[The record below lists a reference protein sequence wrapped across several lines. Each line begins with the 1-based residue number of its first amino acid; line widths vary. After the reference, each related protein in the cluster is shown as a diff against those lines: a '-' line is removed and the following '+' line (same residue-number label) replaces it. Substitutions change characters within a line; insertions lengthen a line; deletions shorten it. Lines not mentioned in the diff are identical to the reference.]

1 MDTFLTVLNWTTP
14 PIVGALIGY
23 ATNSIAIKMLFRPL
37 RAKHLFGWRL
47 PLTPGVIPR
56 HREALAANIGEVV
69 GRELLSEDA
78 IRNYVDAP
86 EFRSAVEEMMHV
98 PVIPNP
104 LRRRLRERLISL
116 LVSRV
121 VALRNRI
128 EVDKLIATRVN
139 QQDVHDMEGM
149 VLGVTKQHL
158 RWISWFGALLG
169 ALIGCLQLVL
179 NVLS

>member
-1 MDTFLTVLNWTTP
+1 MDTFLTVLSWTTP

-23 ATNSIAIKMLFRPL
+23 ATNRIAIKMLFRPL
-37 RAKHLFGWRL
+37 RAKRLFGWRL

-56 HREALAANIGEVV
+56 NHEALAANIGAVV

-78 IRNYVDAP
+78 IRNYLDDP
-86 EFRSAVEEMMHV
+86 EFRSALEHLMRVNF
-98 PVIPNP
+98 IPN
-104 LRRRLRERLISL
+104 RRLRERLYR
-116 LVSRV
+116 LVV
-121 VALRNRI
+121 DKMVKFRNEI
-128 EVDKLIATRVN
+128 EVDKRIEDRVK
-139 QQDVHDMEGM
+139 QYDVNDMEGM
-149 VLGVTKQHL
+149 ILRVTQQHL